1 MEKLA
6 VVLFKSL
13 GAVLHMKTHY
23 IAWWNLENL
32 FSIKGDPDR
41 TDKLERTLDKELNG
55 WTATVLDKKLK
66 QLASIIVQMNSG
78 LGPDIL
84 GVCEVESD
92 KVLNQLVNELGGL
105 GRTYKTVHAD
115 TQDKRGIDV
124 AFIYDSKKF
133 KVKNDEVFSH
143 FVMKRFATR
152 DILQVNFYSKPS
164 GKRLVLIGNHWP
176 SRSGG
181 QFESEPYRMIAG
193 ETMAYFHQRILEV
206 DGLDQ
211 AVVSVGDYNDEPGDR
226 SLVGYGL
233 SERAIERVKSKRA
246 QSPYLYNLM
255 WPLMGQGFG
264 TYTFSGKPNMLDQVL
279 VNRPMLSDDTD
290 FEVDLGSVE
299 ILRFKEM
306 VAKNAPKRFGRPSEN
321 GHDPTGFSDHFP
333 IAVKVNEK

>member
-1 MEKLA
+1 MAKTQ
-6 VVLFKSL
+6 
-13 GAVLHMKTHY
+13 MKAHY

-32 FSIKGDPDR
+32 FSVRGDPDR
-41 TDKLERTLDKELNG
+41 TEKLQRTLDKELHG
-55 WTATVLDKKLK
+55 WTATVLKQKLK
-66 QLASIIVQMNSG
+66 QLASIIVQMNGG

-84 GVCEVESD
+84 GVCEVENA
-92 KVLNQLVNELGGL
+92 KVLNQLVSELGGL
-105 GRTYKTVHAD
+105 GRAYKSVHAD

-206 DGLDQ
+206 NGLDQ
-211 AVVSVGDYNDEPGDR
+211 PVISIGDFNDEPSDR

-246 QSPYLYNLM
+246 LNPYLYNLM
-255 WPLMGQGFG
+255 WPFMGQGLG
-264 TYTFSGKPNMLDQVL
+264 THYFSGKPNMLDQVL
-279 VNRPMLSDDTD
+279 VNRPLLRDDSS
-290 FEVDLGSVE
+290 FEVDLGSVD

-306 VAKNAPKRFGRPSEN
+306 VAKNAPKRFGRPSEK
-321 GHDPTGFSDHFP
+321 GHDPNGFSDHFP
-333 IAVKVNEK
+333 IAATVNEK